1 MSLFKSMF
9 LFHIILIAALKILRT
24 RTQGGC
30 LISGAEGVIGAQ
42 LASGRE
48 LKGAPASTSPAGKLP
63 LPADSQGPEFFIV
76 RKFSWAYADA
86 TSIQL
91 PTFVLLSGAPRINL
105 LFVPPLCTLHELRM
119 TIPTSALLRS
129 FLPHETGFLEFL
141 PSWLPSLLVEQDT
154 DHQFP
159 PPPLFIA
166 VFLIMNPKIE
176 FVCLFWHPHHT
187 VVSCWL
193 VNKLKP
199 QSSCFLSLSERWNIH
214 FLEISFALGSLF
226 QRRPL
231 LEFCLCGSYLKH
243 SSLPAW
249 CRPRIMWEACCRLLM
264 CLPRP
269 RAWRGW
275 QIPHNEFAKC
285 LLAAC
290 AFKAPWGRE
299 KDKTQGL
306 AARRGPAAGVGGTW
320 VWPLTCK

>member
-1 MSLFKSMF
+1 MSLFKSLF

-91 PTFVLLSGAPRINL
+91 PTFVLLSGAPGINL

-176 FVCLFWHPHHT
+176 FVCLFLAPTSHRCLMLTGKQTKTPEQLLFEPKWKMEHPFSWNLVCSRLIVPT
-187 VVSCWL
+187 ETSFGILLVWVLSEAFISPSVVSPSDN
-193 VNKLKP
+193 V
-199 QSSCFLSLSERWNIH
+199 
-214 FLEISFALGSLF
+214 GSL
-226 QRRPL
+226 
-231 LEFCLCGSYLKH
+231 
-243 SSLPAW
+243 LPA
-249 CRPRIMWEACCRLLM
+249 ADVFTQ
-264 CLPRP
+264 
-269 RAWRGW
+269 A
-275 QIPHNEFAKC
+275 
-285 LLAAC
+285 
-290 AFKAPWGRE
+290 
-299 KDKTQGL
+299 QGL
-306 AARRGPAAGVGGTW
+306 KRVTNPS
-320 VWPLTCK
+320 